1 MLCCRRSGGAICRW
15 YLTWH
20 EVAALAEGGGDRGW
34 WQRVVVTWPRSLSSS
49 TSCKK
54 KENTC
59 KLIEQIRKKENI
71 PEPKRRDCVVWAH
84 FVFKISGDVAHLPR
98 RRHQPPTTSWTRSSC
113 VVAVVVPCCCH
124 CVVGTWR
131 GTRLLRWQRWWWQR
145 VVVTEGGGDRGW
157 WWQRVVA
164 TDGGGDRGWWWHGPV
179 LIVKYFCKK
188 KENMRKLIEQMR
200 KKKTYLSPN
209 DAVAS
214 FGLTLCSS
222 LPCRCPGTS
231 CSFVVM
237 CLARSLPWWWIQKVT
252 GCGEKVGPVLSSP
265 VWTHKYDQTNIQN
278 TFSS

>member
-1 MLCCRRSGGAICRW
+1 
-15 YLTWH
+15 
-20 EVAALAEGGGDRGW
+20 
-34 WQRVVVTWPRSLSSS
+34 
-49 TSCKK
+49 
-54 KENTC
+54 
-59 KLIEQIRKKENI
+59 
-71 PEPKRRDCVVWAH
+71 
-84 FVFKISGDVAHLPR
+84 
-98 RRHQPPTTSWTRSSC
+98 
-113 VVAVVVPCCCH
+113 
-124 CVVGTWR
+124 
-131 GTRLLRWQRWWWQR
+131 
-145 VVVTEGGGDRGW
+145 VTEGGGDRGW
-157 WWQRVVA
+157 WQQMVVA
-164 TDGGGDRGWWWHGPV
+164 TEGGGDMAQS
-179 LIVKYFCKK
+179 LSLSTSVK
-188 KENMRKLIEQMR
+188 